1 MWPQAR
7 RFIFWRRGAKVQDGE
22 LGGAAESLPGIGGVS
37 TARCTGHPLPHSSP
51 SPVPAR
57 IADPAPAGGG
67 PRGERRPGE
76 HGPRRGMRISRG
88 KKKHKWSALRQGRRG
103 GRGGPCEAAAPQIPR
118 PRRSPAPPGSWESPF
133 TFRRGAWPPAPPC
146 RSLALPRRSIAMA
159 ITARVFWGTWA
170 FKTVRRRRPPRRR
183 GPAPRAGRPPPPAPP
198 PRGERPAVAR
208 RCSGPRG
215 PAAAPRRRDR
225 RPWRCLLLPGKAARA
240 AASRQRGARGDRI
253 WARQAPRRQGG
264 RRAQA
269 PGRLGHAPDADG
281 AARGRRSWGR
291 R

>member
-1 MWPQAR
+1 M
-7 RFIFWRRGAKVQDGE
+7 
-22 LGGAAESLPGIGGVS
+22 GGAAESLPGIGGVS
-37 TARCTGHPLPHSSP
+37 AARCTGHPLPHSSP

-67 PRGERRPGE
+67 PRRERRPGE

-88 KKKHKWSALRQGRRG
+88 KKNTNGVHCGRGAVGDVAGPAKPPPRRSLPPGGPQHLPAAGKAPSYSAGAPGHLPRPAAPSRSLAAPSPWPSRRGCSGAPGPSRRCADAGRRG
-103 GRGGPCEAAAPQIPR
+103 GAAR
-118 PRRSPAPPGSWESPF
+118 LPG
-133 TFRRGAWPPAPPC
+133 
-146 RSLALPRRSIAMA
+146 
-159 ITARVFWGTWA
+159 
-170 FKTVRRRRPPRRR
+170 
-183 GPAPRAGRPPPPAPP
+183 RAGRPRPPPP

-208 RCSGPRG
+208 RCSGPGG

-225 RPWRCLLLPGKAARA
+225 RPWRCLLLPGKVARA

-253 WARQAPRRQGG
+253 SARQAPRRQGG